1 MDREAILQRWQANTV
16 LIDKRWLLLQFHA
29 NTITARRVVREIGL
43 ARSAIANA
51 EYEARMARWEG
62 ANPPREGSQIPLG
75 YEAQRTKSVGE
86 STHSRKSSHEFFG
99 DNAQQKTREMSIE
112 DWISGR
118 G

>member
-51 EYEARMARWEG
+51 EYEARMARWEEG
-62 ANPPREGSQIPLG
+62 MREAKEKGILLERGGLPPLDRPV
-75 YEAQRTKSVGE
+75 KSRSVKSDSNLFGE
-86 STHSRKSSHEFFG
+86 
-99 DNAQQKTREMSIE
+99 NARQNTREMSID